1 MSNILTLCFL
11 VGFDA
16 NQLILKWSEINTPIE
31 LKMNKLP
38 QFEVVGHDWRADV
51 ITHRIRGIW

>member
-1 MSNILTLCFL
+1 MSNILTLYFL

-38 QFEVVGHDWRADV
+38 QFEVVGHDWRADPSL
-51 ITHRIRGIW
+51 ISI